1 MIVNWNGLLRMAMER
16 NGDDF
21 DKRVCTLDEKDMN
34 VEFDNTFGLVA
45 GKPFTAWGKDWVYFP
60 ICYDGSEWVGS
71 APRNPCDISLEH
83 QGG

>member
-1 MIVNWNGLLRMAMER
+1 MPMSWNRLLKLEMEMR
-16 NGDDF
+16 GENF
-21 DKRVCTLDEKDMN
+21 DERVCTLDEDAMN
-34 VEFDNTFGLVA
+34 TEFYDGFGHIQ
-45 GKPFTAWGKDWVYFP
+45 GQPFTAWGKDWVYFP